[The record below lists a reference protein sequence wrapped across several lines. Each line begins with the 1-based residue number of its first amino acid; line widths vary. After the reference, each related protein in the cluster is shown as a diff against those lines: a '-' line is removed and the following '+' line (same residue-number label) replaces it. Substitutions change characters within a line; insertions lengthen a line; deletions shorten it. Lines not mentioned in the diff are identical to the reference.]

1 MADYELDEIHRIRR
15 EISERFNHD
24 PEKLGAYYRAL
35 DQEFR
40 KAGYKFADLP
50 AREARNPRNRT
61 TKKLPID
68 FESLEGYVLRKAFSA
83 HTLIA
88 TGTAVIS
95 RAINDTSR
103 L

>member
-24 PEKLGAYYRAL
+24 PEKLGAYYQAL

-50 AREARNPRNRT
+50 PEKPETPKQNNKEAA
-61 TKKLPID
+61 D
-68 FESLEGYVLRKAFSA
+68 
-83 HTLIA
+83 
-88 TGTAVIS
+88 
-95 RAINDTSR
+95 
-103 L
+103 